1 MPHASPQMLEAAIE
15 RGAQRYF
22 AQCRSRVD
30 GFSDR
35 HFRYPG
41 AWQTNRIALG
51 RDVLRAPVNLLWAPI
66 YLLSQGLAWTCRR
79 LAMPSVARWLDSAP
93 TGLTTDVQRQLAS
106 WCHSELLQRPD
117 GPGEPDPL
125 LECIAD
131 EVDDS
136 LHPAIDTGKLQ
147 QALQPILN
155 DTLEQ
160 YALSRT
166 ATADISNSLSATLL
180 GAFALQKFTPG
191 GVAIGL
197 VLATLSAREIAARG
211 FPLGHTAGSLWY
223 RWFPP
228 EPSLILSVGV
238 TFLVVLL
245 LASLASISGLL
256 TDPLQCAL
264 GLHQRRLY
272 KMIDHLE
279 HNFSRQNQNRFRTGE
294 HYLAR
299 LLDAVDAARSQWL

>member
-1 MPHASPQMLEAAIE
+1 MPHATTQNLEAAIQ

-22 AQCRSRVD
+22 ADCRSRVD
-30 GFSDR
+30 DFSDR

-41 AWQTNRIALG
+41 AWQTNRVALG
-51 RDVLRAPVNLLWAPI
+51 LDVLRAPVNLLWAPV
-66 YLLSQGLAWTCRR
+66 YLLSQGLAWACRR
-79 LAMPSVARWLDSAP
+79 LAMPALARRLNSAP

-125 LECIAD
+125 LECIVS

-136 LHPAIDTGKLQ
+136 LHPGIDSDKLL

-155 DTLEQ
+155 DALEQ

-166 ATADISNSLSATLL
+166 ATADIGSSLSTTLL
-180 GAFALQKFTPG
+180 GAFTFQKFTPG

-197 VLATLSAREIAARG
+197 LLATLSAREIAARG
-211 FPLGHTAGSLWY
+211 FPLGHSAGSLWY

-228 EPSLILSVGV
+228 EPSLSLSIGI
-238 TFLVVLL
+238 TTLVVLL
-245 LASLASISGLL
+245 LASLASFSGLL
-256 TDPLQCAL
+256 SDPLQCAM

-279 HNFSRQNQNRFRTGE
+279 HTFSSQSQGRFRTSE

-299 LLDAVDAARSQWL
+299 LLDVIDAARSQWL